1 MTPLLQQWVKAPEAS
16 IALCR
21 SIKVLQ
27 RLRADKTLPVGL
39 CWTRTTPSNLNSH
52 VLYNIPACLEVL
64 SGVAAASEME
74 QDQLSTL
81 KRTEVSQA

>member
-1 MTPLLQQWVKAPEAS
+1 MTPFAQEWLKTPEAS
-16 IALCR
+16 IVLGR
-21 SIKVLQ
+21 STKALQ

>member
-1 MTPLLQQWVKAPEAS
+1 MTPLPQQWLKAPEAS

-21 SIKVLQ
+21 STKVLQ